1 MDQKT
6 PEIRQLASK
15 EMREVEILADDSLPL
30 SLDDRDRVG
39 LASKSWQIGA
49 AACQAILEG
58 ITTGLNPE
66 PPAIVIVDLFARN
79 GDMAEAFCKFRLGRS
94 NAFYFGFT
102 ESQDELTYIH
112 SRLKDSLA
120 ESYEGGAPTPTGEKV
135 EQSISADLVES
146 LPPKPRMNVLVTW
159 LFQFLVRIVGS
170 GFWR

>member
-1 MDQKT
+1 MGT
-6 PEIRQLASK
+6 
-15 EMREVEILADDSLPL
+15 
-30 SLDDRDRVG
+30 
-39 LASKSWQIGA
+39 W
-49 AACQAILEG
+49 
-58 ITTGLNPE
+58 LN
-66 PPAIVIVDLFARN
+66 
-79 GDMAEAFCKFRLGRS
+79 EAFCKFRLGRS

-112 SRLKDSLA
+112 SHLKDSLA